1 MKDHAPGPA
10 VAPEQGA
17 AAKSTGRQE
26 LGGFSPTSVLMLQR
40 TAGNAAVN
48 RILARRERGG
58 DATITQAQDW
68 TTADREGNTARWQ
81 SASEANLLAGRSSE
95 YTSPAERSAFY
106 RWFYIAT
113 TTHPDPARR
122 SECRWPL
129 AASVVAAGV
138 WGMVDMPNSEGL
150 AKTAGVTSEE
160 VQTIL
165 RRGNQVIMDDVF
177 PKLRDLW
184 LNPRRGQAALDWDA
198 ETLAEEQN
206 LVQPLYDG
214 ASAEANSILQNM
226 ASGTWTSAQFGA
238 SVFEAGSVQSGPNI
252 RGGRV
257 PFFSGTMRDMAT
269 RWRYGNLIAN
279 TFSTLSPAGT
289 APTSPPSVGA
299 GYSGGG
305 VFASLDWKRH
315 LHEWEAATDNLITPQ
330 EEADAA
336 IAAMRAFTPREQ
348 HHFLGNWDFYMTRC
362 RAGGFRGFKALR
374 GMSSWEAN
382 LPVQIRF
389 IDALGINWPDV
400 DYGSGINDLRPMVRN
415 APQTGRDGVRGAFF
429 QSIFERVCNDS
440 TIVTAVNDLGLPAP
454 ERARWIE
461 SETAIF

>member
-1 MKDHAPGPA
+1 MSA
-10 VAPEQGA
+10 
-17 AAKSTGRQE
+17 SSLLT
-26 LGGFSPTSVLMLQR
+26 LQR

-48 RILARRERGG
+48 RLLARRER
-58 DATITQAQDW
+58 DNAASITQAQDW
-68 TTADREGNTARWQ
+68 TTADREGNTSRWA
-81 SASEANLLAGRSSE
+81 SANEANLLAGRSSE
-95 YTSPAERSAFY
+95 YTTPAERSAFY

-150 AKTAGVTSEE
+150 AKTAGVTTEE

-214 ASAEANSILQNM
+214 ASTEANTILQNM

-238 SVFEAGSVQSGPNI
+238 SVFSAGTVEPGPNI
-252 RGGRV
+252 NGGRV
-257 PFFSGTMRDMAT
+257 PFFPGTMRDMAT

-279 TFSTLSPAGT
+279 TFSTITPSGT
-289 APTSPPSVGA
+289 AATGPPTVGA
-299 GYSGGG
+299 AYSSGSM
-305 VFASLDWKRH
+305 FASLDWRRH
-315 LHEWEAATDNLITPQ
+315 IHEWEAATDNFITPQ

-336 IAAMRAFTPREQ
+336 LAAMRAFTVREQ
-348 HHFLGNWDFYMTRC
+348 HYFLGNWDLFLSRC
-362 RAGGFRGFKALR
+362 RAGGFSGWKALR
-374 GMSSWEAN
+374 GMATWTAN

-389 IDALGINWPDV
+389 IDALGIGWGDV
-400 DYGSGINDLRPMVRN
+400 DYGSGTNDLRPMVLS
-415 APQTGRDGVRGAFF
+415 APRAGRDAVRGSFF
-429 QSIFERVCNDS
+429 QTIFERVCDDA
-440 TIVTAVNDLGLPAP
+440 TIVTAVNDLGMTGA
-454 ERARWIE
+454 ERDRWIE
-461 SETAIF
+461 SEQAIF

>member
-1 MKDHAPGPA
+1 MRDHAPGPA
-10 VAPEQGA
+10 VAPEQDA
-17 AAKSTGRQE
+17 AAESPARQE
-26 LGGFSPTSVLMLQR
+26 LGGFSPSSLLTLQR

-48 RILARRERGG
+48 RILARRERGEG
-58 DATITQAQDW
+58 ATITQVQDW
-68 TTADREGNTARWQ
+68 STADREGITARFG
-81 SASEANLLAGRSSE
+81 AANEANLLAGRSSE

-113 TTHPDPARR
+113 TTNPDPARR

-150 AKTAGVTSEE
+150 AKTAGVTTEE

-214 ASAEANSILQNM
+214 ASTEANTILQNM
-226 ASGTWTSAQFGA
+226 ADGTWTSAQVGA
-238 SVFEAGSVQSGPNI
+238 SVFAAGTVQAGPNI

-257 PFFSGTMRDMAT
+257 PFFSGRMRDMPN
-269 RWRYGNLIAN
+269 RWRYGNVIAN
-279 TFSTLSPAGT
+279 TFSTLTPAGT
-289 APTSPPSVGA
+289 APSSPPPVAA
-299 GYSGGG
+299 GYSGGSM
-305 VFASLDWKRH
+305 FRSLDWKRH
-315 LHEWEAATDNLITPQ
+315 LHEWEAATDNQITPQ

-348 HHFLGNWDFYMTRC
+348 HHFLGNWDFYMSHC
-362 RAGGFRGFKALR
+362 RTGGFRGFQALR
-374 GMSSWEAN
+374 GMTPWVAN

-389 IDALGINWPDV
+389 IDALGITWPDV
-400 DYGSGINDLRPMVRN
+400 DYGSGNNDLRPMVRN
-415 APQTGRDGVRGAFF
+415 APQSGRDGVRGTFF
-429 QSIFERVCNDS
+429 QTIFERVCDDS
-440 TIVTAVNDLGLPAP
+440 TIVTAVDDLGVTEP
-454 ERARWIE
+454 ERGRWIE
-461 SETAIF
+461 SERAIF

>member
-1 MKDHAPGPA
+1 MKEHAPGPA
-10 VAPEQGA
+10 VAPETA
-17 AAKSTGRQE
+17 RDAEPRGRQE
-26 LGGFSPTSVLMLQR
+26 LGGFSAASLLALQR

-48 RILARRERGG
+48 RILARREREGG
-58 DATITQAQDW
+58 TQGRDW
-68 TTADREGNTARWQ
+68 TTADREGNTAAWQ
-81 SASEANLLAGRSSE
+81 SANEANLLAGRSSE
-95 YTSPAERSAFY
+95 YTTPAERSAFY

-138 WGMVDMPNSEGL
+138 WGMVDMPSAEGL

-226 ASGTWTSAQFGA
+226 ASGTWTSAQLGA
-238 SVFEAGSVQSGPNI
+238 SVFAAGTVQAGPNI

-257 PFFSGTMRDMAT
+257 PFFPGTMRDMAT
-269 RWRYGNLIAN
+269 RWRYGNQIAN
-279 TFSTLSPAGT
+279 TFSTLTPAGT
-289 APTSPPSVGA
+289 APGSPPSVGA
-299 GYSGGG
+299 GYSGGST
-305 VFASLDWKRH
+305 FASLDWKRH
-315 LHEWEAATDNLITPQ
+315 LHEWEAATDNLITPP
-330 EEADAA
+330 EEDDAA

-348 HHFLGNWDFYMTRC
+348 HHFLGNWDLYMSRC
-362 RAGGFRGFKALR
+362 RAGGFRGFQALR
-374 GMSSWEAN
+374 GMTPWVAN
-382 LPVQIRF
+382 LPIQIRF
-389 IDALGINWPDV
+389 IDALGISWPDAE
-400 DYGSGINDLRPMVRN
+400 YGSGRNDLRPMVRN
-415 APQTGRDGVRGAFF
+415 APQTGRDGVRGPFF
-429 QSIFERVCNDS
+429 QSIFERVCDDT
-440 TIVTAVNDLGLPAP
+440 TIVTAADDLGLPTA
-454 ERARWIE
+454 ERSRWIE
-461 SETAIF
+461 SERAIF

>member
-1 MKDHAPGPA
+1 VKDHAPGPA
-10 VAPEQGA
+10 VAPEQDA
-17 AAKSTGRQE
+17 AAKSTGRQA
-26 LGGFSPTSVLMLQR
+26 LGGFSTTSVLSLQR

-58 DATITQAQDW
+58 GATITQAQDW

-81 SASEANLLAGRSSE
+81 SANEANLLAGRSSE

-113 TTHPDPARR
+113 TNHPDPARR

-160 VQTIL
+160 VQAIL

-214 ASAEANSILQNM
+214 ASAEANTILQNM
-226 ASGTWTSAQFGA
+226 ADGTWTSAQVGA
-238 SVFEAGSVQSGPNI
+238 SVFAAGTVEPGPNI

-257 PFFSGTMRDMAT
+257 PFFSGRMRDMAT

-279 TFSTLSPAGT
+279 TFSTLSPTGT
-289 APTSPPSVGA
+289 APTSPPSVDA

-305 VFASLDWKRH
+305 MFSSLDWRRH
-315 LHEWEAATDNLITPQ
+315 LHEWEAATDNMITPQ
-330 EEADAA
+330 EESAA
-336 IAAMRAFTPREQ
+336 AVAAMRAFTPREQ

-362 RAGGFRGFKALR
+362 RAGGFHGVQALR
-374 GMSSWEAN
+374 GMTPWEAN

-389 IDALGINWPDV
+389 IDALGITWPSV
-400 DYGSGINDLRPMVRN
+400 EYGSGNLDLRPMVRN
-415 APQTGRDGVRGAFF
+415 ASQAGRDGVRGAFF
-429 QSIFERVCNDS
+429 QSIFERVCDDS
-440 TIVTAVNDLGLPAP
+440 TIVTAANDLALPAA
-454 ERARWIE
+454 ERDRWIE
-461 SETAIF
+461 SERAIF